1 MYTMKKI
8 NYLSV
13 VFATLLLISSAC
25 SKKDPVPGPAG
36 QDALRKEGNISGKIY
51 KLNSAGTADTLL
63 GTFTYENFESLDD
76 ASYTLY
82 SESRG
87 INLFRRSAKE
97 SEDYF
102 ELFSNYIETLEEKP
116 DETRLTINFS
126 YNKALGNGK
135 YLKFMTFDNTN
146 FRSDIYFGYS
156 SSTLSIS
163 NYSFNK
169 STGRLKFDYTMNI
182 VSYENSTYSPAK
194 VIGSV
199 NVTLL
204 EKDFADNGP
213 IMVD

>member
-1 MYTMKKI
+1 MKKI
-8 NYLSV
+8 NLLSV
-13 VFATLLLISSAC
+13 VFASFLIISSAC

-36 QDALRKEGNISGKIY
+36 QDALKKEGVISGKIY

-63 GTFTYENFESLDD
+63 GTFAYENFESLDD

-87 INLFRRSAKE
+87 INLYRRGAKE
-97 SEDYF
+97 SQDYF
-102 ELFSNYIETLEEKP
+102 ELMSNYITTLEEKP

-135 YLKFMTFDNTN
+135 YLKFMTYDNTN

-169 STGRLKFDYTMNI
+169 STGRLKFDYEMNI
-182 VSYENSTYSPAK
+182 ASYENSTYRPAK

-204 EKDFADNGP
+204 EVDYADNGP
-213 IMVD
+213 SIVE